1 MLKAKDIMT
10 EHVIG
15 VSENTPIFEAVELM
29 ATNKVTGIPVVNDD
43 LALVGILSEKDIL
56 RLFHTHE
63 KEIEKPVS
71 DFMTQPAIY
80 FDENESLPD
89 VCDCLVNNS
98 FRRVPVTS
106 KGKVVGIISR
116 RDLIKHILQLKK
128 DTSALAVEVSK

>member
-15 VSENTPIFEAVELM
+15 VSENTPVFEAVELM
-29 ATNKVTGIPVVNDD
+29 AANKVTGIPVVNDD

-63 KEIEKPVS
+63 EEMEKPVS

-89 VCDCLVNNS
+89 VCDCLINNP

-116 RDLIKHILQLKK
+116 RDLIRHILQLKK
-128 DTSALAVEVSK
+128 ETPG